1 MDAFKDKVTL
11 CLQFQNGSENK
22 SVCVCVCVYVHLT
35 FNLFSPR
42 VLKDFDGEIFT
53 CVF

>member
-1 MDAFKDKVTL
+1 M
-11 CLQFQNGSENK
+11 LQFMESQRIRHNLATEQQ
-22 SVCVCVCVYVHLT
+22 CVCVCVHLT

-42 VLKDFDGEIFT
+42 VLKDFDGENFT

>member
-22 SVCVCVCVYVHLT
+22 SVCVCMYKGIIVNVNVWK
-35 FNLFSPR
+35 FF
-42 VLKDFDGEIFT
+42 I
-53 CVF
+53 